1 MVSLDVIMGSWIVQ
15 HIWNFLFGIIIVLIG
30 YFLPIKNVVHVMS
43 AAIMFDLFTGLWAAR
58 VKGKGW
64 KSIKMWRTIYK
75 LFISTIIIM
84 LLYAMDKEMGTPII
98 QMHKIAAWLITG
110 FEIWSILENAAEI
123 SNLRIFI
130 ILRNFMQDKI
140 EQQTGINIEDGKEK
154 NITSGTKN
162 N

>member
-1 MVSLDVIMGSWIVQ
+1 MNWITQ
-15 HIWNFLFGIIIVLIG
+15 HIWNFLFGIVLALVG

-58 VKGKGW
+58 VKGRGW
-64 KSIKMWRTIYK
+64 KSIKLWRTIYK

-84 LLYAMDKEMGTPII
+84 LLYAMDKEMGTPIV

-130 ILRNFMQDKI
+130 ILKDFMHDKI
-140 EQQTGINIEDGKEK
+140 EQQTGVDLNEK
-154 NITSGTKN
+154 TNK
-162 N
+162 